1 MTIDFNDAPTQEEA
15 RSAKPPA
22 QISDKQVPST
32 QFVGDPYA
40 GYGAVA
46 SASGTP
52 FLKFDRGKFKYG
64 LDDDELPLATRLV
77 PNMPEVMIGWLKWSN
92 GEVVDDAL
100 IRLAEGYKPA
110 ARENL
115 GDTDASLW
123 DTDDAGKALDPWTF
137 TNTVPLK
144 QPGPGDE
151 FIFTTSSKGGIS
163 AVGKLCTTYGNG
175 RLANEGKMPLVEL
188 GTSSYRH
195 KRYGEVH
202 VPVFRVVGW
211 FDVTGGG
218 DGGEVPERPT
228 RADTEPELDDTI
240 PF

>member
-1 MTIDFNDAPTQEEA
+1 MTMDSNDTSHQDEA
-15 RSAKPPA
+15 NPPVQSANGG
-22 QISDKQVPST
+22 QVPTSK
-32 QFVGDPYA
+32 FAGDPYA

-77 PNMPEVMIGWLKWSN
+77 PNMAEVMIGWLKWSN
-92 GEVVDDAL
+92 GKVVDDAM

-115 GDTDASLW
+115 GDTDTSLW

-144 QPGPGDE
+144 QPGPGAE

-163 AVGKLCTTYGNG
+163 AVGKLCTAYGNG

-218 DGGEVPERPT
+218 DSGEVPERPT
-228 RADTEPELDDTI
+228 RADTKPELDDAI

>member
-22 QISDKQVPST
+22 QISDNQVPST
-32 QFVGDPYA
+32 QFAGDPYA

-46 SASGTP
+46 SAGGTP

-77 PNMPEVMIGWLKWSN
+77 PNMSEVMIGWLKWSK
-92 GEVVDDAL
+92 GEVVDDAM

-110 ARENL
+110 AREDL

-144 QPGPGDE
+144 QPGPGAE

-163 AVGKLCTTYGNG
+163 AVGKLCTAYGNG

-188 GTSSYRH
+188 GTSSYPH

-218 DGGEVPERPT
+218 DSGEVPERPK
-228 RADTEPELDDTI
+228 RADTEPELDDAI